1 MVRWCVDHKDF
12 KPEFKE
18 TAEELKQLI
27 YRPYYNYLAGKDA
40 STDPVVNPNYITPKN
55 FMMRLVKC
63 TDEYGG
69 GVGTYYTTSKA
80 LLDTGFYLLGM
91 MEEDSAKLAARDLH
105 ELLRCW
111 ENYHRLWTVR
121 LHMQHIAFREESRY
135 PGFYGCATCK
145 LPAAPWNMR
154 RAAGPRALNC
164 AARQS
169 HTTGQACAPPR
180 RGATALQRR
189 RISRMSNSILVV
201 GGGFAGLTAAI
212 EAAELGHDVYIVE
225 KSPYLGGRVA
235 QLNKYFP
242 KLCPPSCG
250 LEIQFQRIRKNPR
263 IKFFTMA
270 EVTKLVGCKGDY
282 TATVSIKPRK
292 VAAHNV
298 DFTLLASSLEGTV
311 PNEFDF
317 GLSRRKALYKS
328 MPFAFPNR
336 FVLDTDALSKAD
348 AARVAGQKFLD
359 QNEPAREI
367 ELNVGA
373 IVVATGW
380 KPYDVTNLANLG
392 AGKVKNCVTNM
403 QLERLASPFGP
414 TGGKIVRPTDGRRPK
429 RIAFVQCAG
438 SRDQNHLNYCS
449 YICCMATLKQCQYIC
464 EQYPETQISV
474 FYIDLRAP
482 GRYVKVLDKVKAAPN
497 VRFIKGK
504 VADVAQAAD
513 DNVTVTVEDAIRGE
527 KLHLDYDMVVLA
539 TGMQPSLATDSL
551 PLPLPLDEDG
561 FVMGGEEAGIFAA
574 GCARMPLDVMRTA
587 QSGTAAALKAVQ
599 TVKGR

>member
-1 MVRWCVDHKDF
+1 
-12 KPEFKE
+12 
-18 TAEELKQLI
+18 
-27 YRPYYNYLAGKDA
+27 
-40 STDPVVNPNYITPKN
+40 
-55 FMMRLVKC
+55 
-63 TDEYGG
+63 
-69 GVGTYYTTSKA
+69 
-80 LLDTGFYLLGM
+80 
-91 MEEDSAKLAARDLH
+91 
-105 ELLRCW
+105 
-111 ENYHRLWTVR
+111 
-121 LHMQHIAFREESRY
+121 
-135 PGFYGCATCK
+135 
-145 LPAAPWNMR
+145 
-154 RAAGPRALNC
+154 
-164 AARQS
+164 
-169 HTTGQACAPPR
+169 
-180 RGATALQRR
+180 
-189 RISRMSNSILVV
+189 MSNSILVV

-317 GLSRRKALYKS
+317 GLSQRKALYKS

-513 DNVTVTVEDAIRGE
+513 DNVTVTWWCWPRACSPAWPPTACPCPCPWTKTVSSWAVKR
-527 KLHLDYDMVVLA
+527 LA
-539 TGMQPSLATDSL
+539 FL
-551 PLPLPLDEDG
+551 PPVAP
-561 FVMGGEEAGIFAA
+561 A
-574 GCARMPLDVMRTA
+574 CRWT
-587 QSGTAAALKAVQ
+587 
-599 TVKGR
+599 